1 MFIGIYIINMLAL
14 AYIHGSEIVQ
24 FPRKPPA
31 LHIGSS
37 TVSLGTQR
45 AIVDAKIEYAAKPG
59 PPALMLI

>member
-1 MFIGIYIINMLAL
+1 MLAL

-37 TVSLGTQR
+37 TVSFGTQR